1 MSRRDESEDFRFRS
15 FGGFAGCFCAAGF
28 FGKRDQRNGI
38 AVRVRNVQSFFVI
51 AESDAFRTRSGQG
64 VLGETN
70 VDALDLLIRRC
81 VNHRDAVRIGVRDK
95 KPRAFG
101 IRNHR
106 GWMPIDRNVFPH
118 DTLAAER
125 NNRDR
130 GIIPA
135 RDVGAHI
142 FAASENDYSVGINVF
157 AQLPGVVQ
165 IHSLHFSGSAEIA
178 DDRHTVAQVVS
189 RDQHGA
195 VGRYLEA
202 RGIESG
208 LSFVVVFRRNFAW
221 LADFK

>member
-1 MSRRDESEDFRFRS
+1 MSCRDESEDFRFRS

-81 VNHRDAVRIGVRDK
+81 VDHRDAVRIGVRDK
-95 KPRAFG
+95 KPGAFS

-118 DTLAAER
+118 NAPAAQG
-125 NNRDR
+125 NDRDR
-130 GIIPA
+130 RIIPTG
-135 RDVGAHI
+135 DVGARI
-142 FAASENDYSVGINVF
+142 FTASQHDYAVGINVF

-178 DDRHTVAQVVS
+178 DDCQAVAQVVG
-189 RDQHGA
+189 RDQRGA
-195 VGRYLEA
+195 VGC
-202 RGIESG
+202 
-208 LSFVVVFRRNFAW
+208 
-221 LADFK
+221 